1 MFFGMNR
8 EERRQQVSAKAREER
23 IRRSLRQRWDGI
35 APIVSTTGVELR
47 LSPVEKRF
55 ALVANGTLA
64 ELDGACLLDARTVSF
79 DRPAQPLELATVN
92 GVRIGAAGSD
102 PDPDADDA
110 DEVVR
115 EPATILVR
123 VNIDMRGFEVLDFPI
138 WSRGSA
144 RATDDDLH
152 RAFASADE
160 LVRRCLSVR

>member
-23 IRRSLRQRWDGI
+23 LRRSLRQRWDGV
-35 APIVSTTGVELR
+35 APVVSTTGVEFR

-55 ALVANGTLA
+55 ALIADGTLT

-79 DRPAQPLELATVN
+79 DRPALATVD
-92 GVRIGAAGSD
+92 GVRIGAVASAPVGD
-102 PDPDADDA
+102 TDDA
-110 DEVVR
+110 GEVVR
-115 EPATILVR
+115 EPAAVLVR